1 MQTPLTWRELLGN
14 AISDPQERQ
23 RIANELGVT
32 PVSLNRW
39 AKGETTPR
47 EQILRRLLQAL
58 PEQRTLLLAL
68 LRIEFPN
75 FTATPE
81 ERGIAVSDEIPSAF
95 YSRALNAYATTP
107 DTQRFWSISN
117 LILQQALGQ
126 LDPNQ
131 VGMAITIVQCM
142 PPKGG
147 KVLSLRERVGRGTPP
162 WNTNLEQQAIFLG
175 AESLAGAA
183 VMEGHP
189 AVLQDRRKN
198 EGLYPA
204 HWVEW
209 EESAAAIPLL
219 RAGKIAGSLLVSCT
233 QPNYFLPNRYKLIQN
248 YAQLISLVFEAQEFY
263 APQEIELR
271 VMPNYHTQE
280 RHLSGFRQRVS
291 TLMIESARNRRSLT
305 IIDAERLA
313 WQQLEDELILIPILE
328 QTSEKHQDKATSL

>member
-1 MQTPLTWRELLGN
+1 MQTPLTWRELLRD
-14 AISDPQERQ
+14 AIIDPQERQ

-32 PVSLNRW
+32 PVSLSRW
-39 AKGETTPR
+39 AKGEATPR

-58 PEQRTLLLAL
+58 PEQRTMLLAS
-68 LRIEFPN
+68 LRIEFPS
-75 FTATPE
+75 FTATPD
-81 ERGIAVSDEIPSAF
+81 ERGLAVSDEIPSAF
-95 YSRALNAYATTP
+95 YSRALSAYATTP

-142 PPKGG
+142 SPKDG
-147 KVLSLRERVGRGTPP
+147 KVHSLRERVGRGTPP
-162 WNTNLEQQAIFLG
+162 WSTNLEQQAIFLG

-183 VMEGHP
+183 VTQCHP
-189 AVLQDRRKN
+189 IVLQDRRKD
-198 EGLYPA
+198 EGLHAA

-233 QPNYFLPNRYKLIQN
+233 QPDYFLPHRYKLIQN
-248 YAQLISLVFEAQEFY
+248 YAQLISLIFESQEFY
-263 APQEIELR
+263 APQEIDLH
-271 VMPNYHTQE
+271 VMPNYRVQE
-280 RHLSGFRQRVS
+280 RHLTGFRQRVS
-291 TLMIESARNRRSLT
+291 TLMIESARNRRPLS

-313 WQQLEDELILIPILE
+313 WQQLEDELIFLPIPE
-328 QTSEKHQDKATSL
+328 QTPEKQQDRATSL